1 MSPLPRA
8 IARASREPPDSD
20 ETLLLNP
27 PRVQH
32 SMQTRARDYSRG
44 TRVVRETRPARTRT
58 APRRLRRGGPRL
70 NPRPFPRANRPRA
83 QLVAPHPRTS
93 ARKTEP
99 SEFRLPGPL
108 GRNDSFRVRESGN
121 KPWFRRSTRI
131 GKLTTPFALLI
142 WPDPIGR
149 VGKIPLPSG
158 KKCVFGTETR
168 CQIDLFAHKIFPKRR
183 DSQKI
188 PLSLAKNTPV
198 CAENRGAK

>member
-27 PRVQH
+27 RRAQH

-58 APRRLRRGGPRL
+58 APRRLRRGGPRM

-93 ARKTEP
+93 ETHKTEN
-99 SEFRLPGPL
+99 EFRPPDHSAETTLFGSVRAKINR
-108 GRNDSFRVRESGN
+108 GFAVQRESE
-121 KPWFRRSTRI
+121 RRWAHHTVCS
-131 GKLTTPFALLI
+131 A
-142 WPDPIGR
+142 
-149 VGKIPLPSG
+149 
-158 KKCVFGTETR
+158 
-168 CQIDLFAHKIFPKRR
+168 DLARS
-183 DSQKI
+183 DWTCG
-188 PLSLAKNTPV
+188 KNTPALWQKVRIWHGNAVPNRSV
-198 CAENRGAK
+198 CP

>member
-32 SMQTRARDYSRG
+32 SMQTRARDYSSG

-149 VGKIPLPSG
+149 WEKYPCSLAKSAYLARKRGAKLSCLPIRSSRNAEIR
-158 KKCVFGTETR
+158 KKYPYF
-168 CQIDLFAHKIFPKRR
+168 
-183 DSQKI
+183 SQKI
-188 PLSLAKNTPV
+188 PCL
-198 CAENRGAK
+198 R